1 MRFPV
6 HMALRRQFFS
16 TSVKSATCERLL
28 SALSE
33 FYRQKNINL
42 SPKPSHKISPHVKPV
57 TIPISLRSI
66 FSEFRWQNNPSLVSF
81 LQYATSVDVSSLSS
95 LSLNPN
101 FKDTVSCHA
110 AVLHVLTSHGIS
122 CHVPRIFISMTKMC
136 RSVQESMLVADF
148 YRRFKSQLT
157 PKYCHA
163 LLDLLAKYDVV
174 VEMKKVYTEILEK
187 GMVSSRGTYTPNLM
201 IESYCKRGYVVES
214 RQYLCKMI
222 QAGLAPD
229 LVTFT
234 SLVLGHCR
242 RHHVEAAFHVFNEM
256 VDHGCAQCYEKLI
269 LEICEVRN
277 LEMAERVLDQMLKEG
292 IIPSDSVFITLVNR
306 WCMLQEYGEAVK
318 IVEDM
323 IRCGHLLPFEY
334 CKTLVYRLYDVG
346 DKRRAGSL
354 IKKLLCSGF
363 YHDELACENWL
374 NIGQSGSLL
383 HLLFYELQPS
393 SAFICAYWAKSQYLK
408 TLVAILT

>member
-1 MRFPV
+1 
-6 HMALRRQFFS
+6 
-16 TSVKSATCERLL
+16 
-28 SALSE
+28 
-33 FYRQKNINL
+33 
-42 SPKPSHKISPHVKPV
+42 
-57 TIPISLRSI
+57 
-66 FSEFRWQNNPSLVSF
+66 
-81 LQYATSVDVSSLSS
+81 
-95 LSLNPN
+95 
-101 FKDTVSCHA
+101 
-110 AVLHVLTSHGIS
+110 
-122 CHVPRIFISMTKMC
+122 MTKMC
-136 RSVQESMLVADF
+136 RSVQECMLVADF

-174 VEMKKVYTEILEK
+174 VEMKKVYTEMLEK
-187 GMVSSRGTYTPNLM
+187 GMVSSRGNYTPNLM
-201 IESYCKRGYVVES
+201 IESYCKRGYVVAS

-229 LVTFT
+229 HVTFT
-234 SLVLGHCR
+234 SLILGHCR
-242 RHHVEAAFHVFNEM
+242 RHHVEAAFHVFKEM

-292 IIPSDSVFITLVNR
+292 IIPSDCVFIALVNR
-306 WCMLQEYGEAVK
+306 CCMLQEYGEAVK

-346 DKRRAGSL
+346 DKRRAGSV

-374 NIGQSGSLL
+374 NVGQSGSLL

-393 SAFICAYWAKSQYLK
+393 SALFL
-408 TLVAILT
+408 

>member
-292 IIPSDSVFITLVNR
+292 IVPSDSIFITLVNR
-306 WCMLQEYGEAVK
+306 CCMLQEYGEAVK

-393 SAFICAYWAKSQYLK
+393 SALFL
-408 TLVAILT
+408 

>member
-16 TSVKSATCERLL
+16 TSVKSETLESLL
-28 SALSE
+28 SE
-33 FYRQKNINL
+33 YYKQKNLNNL
-42 SPKPSHKISPHVKPV
+42 SPKPSHKISSHVKPV
-57 TIPISLRSI
+57 TTPISLRSL
-66 FSEFRWQNNPSLVSF
+66 FSGFRWQNNPSLVSF

-101 FKDTVSCHA
+101 FKDTVFCHA
-110 AVLHVLTSHGIS
+110 AVLNVLTSHGIS

-136 RSVQESMLVADF
+136 RSVQECMLVADF

-174 VEMKKVYTEILEK
+174 VEMKKVYTEMLEK
-187 GMVSSRGTYTPNLM
+187 GMVSSR
-201 IESYCKRGYVVES
+201 SYCKRGYVVAS

-229 LVTFT
+229 HVTFT
-234 SLVLGHCR
+234 SLILGHCR
-242 RHHVEAAFHVFNEM
+242 RHHVEAAFHVFKEM

-269 LEICEVRN
+269 LEICEIRN

-292 IIPSDSVFITLVNR
+292 IIPS
-306 WCMLQEYGEAVK
+306 CM
-318 IVEDM
+318 
-323 IRCGHLLPFEY
+323 
-334 CKTLVYRLYDVG
+334 T
-346 DKRRAGSL
+346 
-354 IKKLLCSGF
+354 
-363 YHDELACENWL
+363 
-374 NIGQSGSLL
+374 
-383 HLLFYELQPS
+383 
-393 SAFICAYWAKSQYLK
+393 
-408 TLVAILT
+408 